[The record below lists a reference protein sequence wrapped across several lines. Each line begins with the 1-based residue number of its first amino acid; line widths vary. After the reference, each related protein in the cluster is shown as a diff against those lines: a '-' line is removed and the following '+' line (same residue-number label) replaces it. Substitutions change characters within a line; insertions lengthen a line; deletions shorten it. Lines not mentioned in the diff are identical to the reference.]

1 MVTNSFGKRNFMQ
14 PMGRLSTHKQS
25 SFFLVD
31 IWGMGIGG
39 GERDFLFFSLLS
51 NAFPS
56 CSHHVPKVFPNM
68 FLKMFP
74 IAPWFYPVWFAQSC
88 LLVNCIGGPKGLTL
102 HLNMETSIL
111 GEFSKS

>member
-1 MVTNSFGKRNFMQ
+1 MVMNSIGKRNFVQ
-14 PMGRLSTHKQS
+14 PMGRFSTHKQS

-31 IWGMGIGG
+31 IWGMGTGA
-39 GERDFLFFSLLS
+39 GERDFWFFP
-51 NAFPS
+51 FCPK

-74 IAPWFYPVWFAQSC
+74 ITPWFYPVWFAQSC
-88 LLVNCIGGPKGLTL
+88 LLVNCIGGSKGLTL
-102 HLNMETSIL
+102 HLDIETSIL